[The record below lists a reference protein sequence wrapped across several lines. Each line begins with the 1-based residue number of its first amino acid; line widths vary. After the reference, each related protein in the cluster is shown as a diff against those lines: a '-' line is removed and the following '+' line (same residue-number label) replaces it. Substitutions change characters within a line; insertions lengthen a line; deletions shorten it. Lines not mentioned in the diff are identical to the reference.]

1 MQITC
6 NSIITFML
14 YHVNNIETIVKISKL
29 YITKFIVNELNL
41 LVIIY
46 EWYLFEIYSKNLFIY
61 SLKFIR
67 KRKIE

>member
-46 EWYLFEIYSKNLFIY
+46 E
-61 SLKFIR
+61 
-67 KRKIE
+67 

>member
-6 NSIITFML
+6 NLIITFML

>member
-1 MQITC
+1 MQIIC

-41 LVIIY
+41 LVTIY

>member
-41 LVIIY
+41 LVTIY